1 MTVLHVSPLGS
12 DQNSGADDAPLK
24 TLTKA
29 NAVAAAGD
37 EIRVRPGTYHEIL
50 AITTPNTR
58 WIGEPAA
65 TIDGYYSR
73 QYLKDGVGPRMTV
86 SPLNGGGSRDF
97 LPRISSLD
105 AYNSLVEIKAAGV
118 IFDGFAVVNSA
129 QIGLTVL
136 AANVV
141 VRNCKVDF
149 CRAQGVRII
158 PPSYQTGIVLEGC
171 DVSHTVIRR
180 RDGFGPIG
188 GAAVM
193 VTTADG
199 ATIRNNRIG
208 PSCGDGVVINDTARN
223 TVVRDNVVFCEL
235 MDEGSSGC
243 VFERNL
249 VCGLPANAYFD
260 TGFLGLLMSFEREGS
275 KPFRPITTRVVNN
288 VFVNCGTLWVIR
300 NGDKT
305 DTQMSGAYVAHNT
318 FVAGP
323 GTNQMVSAPPN
334 AAGRKHR
341 NSIIEN
347 NVFVTGGKPSNIGS
361 NMLSQCTLRHNAWS
375 DLPVAA
381 LRGVNDIVTGVG
393 GGTVNHAAAI
403 VCTGT
408 GYGITSV
415 AISPDNYA
423 PGAGSPLIDAGFPG
437 SSVTADIYGRAR
449 GTAKDIG
456 AFEFKAVTQPEPEP
470 SPGPEPEQYFLI
482 NRYVNGWALVV
493 AQNRLMIHKDEDD
506 SLWDLSLTQV
516 Q

>member
-1 MTVLHVSPLGS
+1 MTVLHVSTLGS
-12 DQNSGADDAPLK
+12 DQNSGSADAPLK

-29 NAVAAAGD
+29 NAIAAAGD
-37 EIRVRPGTYHEIL
+37 EIRVRPGTYHEVL
-50 AITTPNTR
+50 SITTPNTR
-58 WIGEPAA
+58 WIGEPGA

-118 IFDGFAVVNSA
+118 MFDGFAVVNSA
-129 QIGLTVL
+129 QIGLSVL

-158 PPSYQTGIVLEGC
+158 PPNYETGIVLEDC

-180 RDGFGPIG
+180 RDGYGPIG

-193 VTTADG
+193 VTKADG

-208 PSCGDGVVINDTARN
+208 PSCGDGVVVNDTARN
-223 TVVRDNVVFCEL
+223 TRVIGNTLFCEL
-235 MDEGSSGC
+235 MDEGSSGAA
-243 VFERNL
+243 FEKN
-249 VCGLPANAYFD
+249 VICGLPPNAYFD
-260 TGFLGLLMSFEREGS
+260 NGFLGLLFSFEKEGG
-275 KPFRPITTRVVNN
+275 KPLRPITTRAVNN
-288 VFVNCGTLWVIR
+288 VVVNCGIAVVMR

-305 DTQMSGAYVAHNT
+305 DTMLDGATIAHNT

-323 GTNQMVSAPPN
+323 NTNQMVSAPAN
-334 AAGRKHR
+334 TAGRKHR

-347 NVFVTGGKPSNIGS
+347 NAFVTDGKPSNIGS
-361 NMLSQCTLRHNAWS
+361 NMLSQCTLRYNAWS

-393 GGTVNHAAAI
+393 GGTVNHTAAI

-415 AISPDNYA
+415 AINPDNYA

-437 SSVTADIYGRAR
+437 SPVTEDIYGRVR

-456 AFEFKAVTQPEPEP
+456 AFEFEVVTQPEPKP
-470 SPGPEPEQYFLI
+470 VPYDLI
-482 NRYVNGWALVV
+482 NRYANGWALVI
-493 AQNRLMIHKDEDD
+493 AQNRLMIHKAEDD
-506 SLWDLSLTQV
+506 SLWDLGLTQM